1 MKYLYEKYLVKSHY
15 LYWIVIICGLTLFIA
30 ASWRI
35 PVDRIETLEAT
46 YVDGSILINEIFK
59 YEYDY
64 IYVYK
69 SKSENVIKCE
79 ITDIEYV
86 DDQYTI
92 IHVKERQQ
100 DVLLEGNIKLDFVS
114 DKSNL
119 LKIVLGIEQKYM
131 EKRYV

>member
-1 MKYLYEKYLVKSHY
+1 MKHLYEKYLVKSY
-15 LYWIVIICGLTLFIA
+15 FLYWIVIICGLILFIA
-30 ASWRI
+30 ASWGI

-46 YVDGSILINEIFK
+46 YVDGSILINENFE

-69 SKSENVIKCE
+69 SKSDNVIKCE

-92 IHVKERQQ
+92 IHVKESQQ
-100 DVLLEGNIKLDFVS
+100 NVRLDGNIKLDFVS
-114 DKSNL
+114 GKSNL

>member
-1 MKYLYEKYLVKSHY
+1 MKSHY
-15 LYWIVIICGLTLFIA
+15 LYWIVIICGVTLFIA

-46 YVDGSILINEIFK
+46 YVDGSILINEIFE

-86 DDQYTI
+86 DDQYMI
-92 IHVKERQQ
+92 IHVKESQQ
-100 DVLLEGNIKLDFVS
+100 SIRLEGNIKLDLVS
-114 DKSNL
+114 GKSNL